1 VVAATGPLARCGA
14 DDEEVVVERRGAGA
28 IPHRE
33 ALSALHTAP
42 SPHRSMVVKVP
53 VPPTL

>member
-14 DDEEVVVERRGAGA
+14 GDEEVVVERRGAGA

-42 SPHRSMVVKVP
+42 SFHGS
-53 VPPTL
+53 